1 MSKCYQ
7 LICHDVAFTSAYMIR
22 DSSSSVAINDYPHTR
37 TLTHGHHHHSLG
49 HAQSCVSV
57 GLVWS
62 FGTIIKPRMNV
73 FDCRRQIKGIQRH
86 CNRFANAVIR
96 CGVRHFSSFS
106 HAVLRPLMKHIGIV
120 LVSVNGKKSAYWL
133 SAENDVLGLTLT
145 FIL

>member
-73 FDCRRQIKGIQRH
+73 FDCRRQIKGI
-86 CNRFANAVIR
+86 AT
-96 CGVRHFSSFS
+96 GSPTLSSDAASDTF
-106 HAVLRPLMKHIGIV
+106 HL
-120 LVSVNGKKSAYWL
+120 SV
-133 SAENDVLGLTLT
+133 TLC
-145 FIL
+145 